1 VATRKITDLTLLTSV
16 SSSDT
21 LLLVDNS
28 DPVDRNK
35 RSAVGSIFQ
44 AIPGGT
50 PADPGLAF
58 ELKTSTGLYSTT
70 QGQIGLAL
78 GDAKL
83 NLQKFGNSLV
93 IGAVDTSTTNLDLTI
108 QAQGAGYIR
117 LASPLAIVDSIFGI
131 PNTSDQ
137 SKVINFSAAAIPAN
151 TTRTFV
157 FPGDNLPTGQVADFV
172 VTTFATQT
180 LINKTL
186 ANPIFTGTL
195 NATSLSLSGN
205 LTVDG
210 NTTLGTDASDTVT
223 VVGTASFSQA
233 ISGALGVTGAVTL
246 SSTLNVTGATTLSST
261 LNVTGN
267 GTFSSQLTSAGD
279 FKVNTNKFVVTA
291 ASGNTAIAGTL
302 GVTGTSN
309 LSATNILGDLAVDTT
324 TLVVNS
330 SSNRV
335 GIKRAPTTYDFEVD
349 GDIYF
354 TGDQIIGGNPAGNL
368 NIQKGALGIETRFTS
383 STGTTEMVLDGS
395 GKLGLGINPTVKCH
409 VNGDGRFEG
418 NLTLV
423 ETDPQTQTGGTLTAA
438 RIVLVNL
445 VTGTQRVIG
454 AETSGSISRA
464 KAFFHAYS

>member
-1 VATRKITDLTLLTSV
+1 MATRKITDLTLLTSV

-50 PADPGLAF
+50 PSAPGLAF
-58 ELKTSTGLYSTT
+58 ELKTATGLYSST
-70 QGQIGLAL
+70 QGQIGLSL

-117 LASPLAIVDSIFGI
+117 LASPLAIVDTIFGI

-137 SKVINFSAAAIPAN
+137 TKVINFSAAAIPTN

-186 ANPIFTGTL
+186 ANPVFTGTL
-195 NATSLSLSGN
+195 SATNLTLSGN
-205 LTVDG
+205 LTVNG
-210 NTTLGTDASDTVT
+210 NTTLGTDASDTVS

-246 SSTLNVTGATTLSST
+246 SSTLGVTGGVTLSST
-261 LNVTGN
+261 LGVTGP
-267 GTFSSQLTSAGD
+267 GTFSSTLSSAGD
-279 FKVNTNKFVVTA
+279 FRVNTNKFVVTA
-291 ASGNTAIAGTL
+291 ASGNTSIQGTL

-335 GIKRAPTTYDFEVD
+335 GVGRAPTAYDFEVE

-354 TGDQIIGGNPAGNL
+354 TGDQLIGGAPGTGL
-368 NIQKGALGIETRFTS
+368 NIQKRTAAIETKFLNS
-383 STGTTEMVLDGS
+383 IGTTEMMLDGA
-395 GKLGLGINPTVKCH
+395 GNLGVGIQPTVKCH
-409 VNGDGRFEG
+409 VNGDGIFRG
-418 NLTLV
+418 DLDII
-423 ETDPQTQTGGTLTAA
+423 ETDPQTQTGGTITAA
-438 RIVLVNL
+438 RLVLVNL
-445 VTGTQRVIG
+445 LTGTQRVIA